1 MVIQNRL
8 KGSSHRQAHKPRKE
22 PAADG
27 SGNEAGACPDSI
39 LIKPQA
45 LGKQL
50 LCRKDE
56 IYLTQKE
63 SSEGCRVPAA
73 KQRAGTGG

>member
-8 KGSSHRQAHKPRKE
+8 KGSAHRQAHKPRKE

-27 SGNEAGACPDSI
+27 SRNEAGACPDSI

-63 SSEGCRVPAA
+63 SSEGCRVPAV